1 MSELTSLC
9 LFFLALLK
17 VGVMTGLGP
26 AIGIAVVLQQV
37 SGGEQLATLSDS
49 APTSSSLAT
58 SSPRNVLR
66 RAA

>member
-26 AIGIAVVLQQV
+26 AIGIAVVLEQV
-37 SGGEQLATLSDS
+37 SGRAVRHSKKSEQSVANKPVRDFL
-49 APTSSSLAT
+49 
-58 SSPRNVLR
+58 V